1 MFTHKDHCRSLLS
14 FGACDC
20 GADRANKLNELYPV
34 NSAVR
39 YVGPMSRLKGMSGIV
54 TGHSHTGRVQ
64 ARFGDGTAEVYP
76 HSLVPLPKA
85 GVKTPNVEAPKTEV
99 KSDVTHPNHYMLFD
113 NVEAIEVI
121 ARSMTVEAFRGY
133 CLGNILKY
141 RLRAGKKSELAT
153 MEKDLNKAAFYQELF
168 DKHKGLCYDAS

>member
-1 MFTHKDHCRSLLS
+1 MLQHHWDKPDLEARF
-14 FGACDC
+14 
-20 GADRANKLNELYPV
+20 PV

-39 YVGPMSRLKGMSGIV
+39 YSGDNPLFKGL
-54 TGHSHTGRVQ
+54 TGTVQGYSHTGRVKV
-64 ARFGDGTAEVYP
+64 RFGIREAEVHP
-76 HSLVPLPKA
+76 SVLIPLPKV
-85 GVKTPNVEAPKTEV
+85 GPNVEAPKTEV

-153 MEKDLNKAAFYQELF
+153 MEKDLKKAAFYQELF

>member
-1 MFTHKDHCRSLLS
+1 MLQHHW
-14 FGACDC
+14 
-20 GADRANKLNELYPV
+20 NKPDLEARFPV
-34 NSAVR
+34 NSVGR
-39 YVGPMSRLKGMSGIV
+39 YSGDNPVFKGLNGTV
-54 TGHSHTGRVQ
+54 QGYSHTGRVKVQ
-64 ARFGDGTAEVYP
+64 FGIREAEVHP
-76 HSLVPLPKA
+76 SVLIPLPKV
-85 GVKTPNVEAPKTEV
+85 GPNVEAPKSAV

-153 MEKDLNKAAFYQELF
+153 MEKDLKKAAFYQELF
-168 DKHKGLCYDAS
+168 DKHRGLCYDAS

>member
-1 MFTHKDHCRSLLS
+1 MLQHHW
-14 FGACDC
+14 
-20 GADRANKLNELYPV
+20 NKPDLEARFPV
-34 NSAVR
+34 NSVVR
-39 YVGPMSRLKGMSGIV
+39 YSGDNPVLKGL
-54 TGHSHTGRVQ
+54 TGTVQGYSHTGSVKV
-64 ARFGDGTAEVYP
+64 RFGIREAEVHP
-76 HSLVPLPKA
+76 FVLIPLPKV
-85 GVKTPNVEAPKTEV
+85 GQNVEAPKAEV

-153 MEKDLNKAAFYQELF
+153 MEKDLKKAAFYQELF

>member
-1 MFTHKDHCRSLLS
+1 MLQEYYDMRSR
-14 FGACDC
+14 F
-20 GADRANKLNELYPV
+20 PV

-39 YVGPMSRLKGMSGIV
+39 YSGANPLFKGL
-54 TGHSHTGRVQ
+54 TGTVQGYSHTGRVKV
-64 ARFGDGTAEVYP
+64 RFGIREAEV
-76 HSLVPLPKA
+76 HQSVLIPLPKV
-85 GVKTPNVEAPKTEV
+85 GPNVEAPKTEV

-141 RLRAGKKSELAT
+141 HLRAGKKSELAT
-153 MEKDLNKAAFYQELF
+153 MEKDLKKAAFYQELF
-168 DKHKGLCYDAS
+168 DKHRGLCYDAS

>member
-1 MFTHKDHCRSLLS
+1 MLQEYYDMRSR
-14 FGACDC
+14 F
-20 GADRANKLNELYPV
+20 PV

-39 YVGPMSRLKGMSGIV
+39 YSGANPLFKAL
-54 TGHSHTGRVQ
+54 TGTVQGYSHTGRVKV
-64 ARFGDGTAEVYP
+64 RFGIREAEVHP
-76 HSLVPLPKA
+76 SVLIPLPKV
-85 GVKTPNVEAPKTEV
+85 GPNVEAPKTEV

-153 MEKDLNKAAFYQELF
+153 MEKDLKKAAFYQELF
-168 DKHKGLCYDAS
+168 DKHRGLCYDAS

>member
-1 MFTHKDHCRSLLS
+1 MLQHHW
-14 FGACDC
+14 
-20 GADRANKLNELYPV
+20 NKPYLEARFPV
-34 NSAVR
+34 NSVVR
-39 YVGPMSRLKGMSGIV
+39 YSGDNPVFKGLNGTV
-54 TGHSHTGRVQ
+54 QGYSHTGRVKVQ
-64 ARFGDGTAEVYP
+64 FGIREAEVHP
-76 HSLVPLPKA
+76 SVLIPLPKA
-85 GVKTPNVEAPKTEV
+85 GPNVEAPKSAV

-153 MEKDLNKAAFYQELF
+153 MEKDLKKAAFYQELF
-168 DKHKGLCYDAS
+168 DKHRGLCYDAS

>member
-1 MFTHKDHCRSLLS
+1 MLQEYYDMRSR
-14 FGACDC
+14 F
-20 GADRANKLNELYPV
+20 PV

-39 YVGPMSRLKGMSGIV
+39 YSGANPLFKGL
-54 TGHSHTGRVQ
+54 TGTAQGYSHTGRVKV
-64 ARFGDGTAEVYP
+64 RFGIREAEVHP
-76 HSLVPLPKA
+76 SVLIPLPKV
-85 GVKTPNVEAPKTEV
+85 GPNVEAQKSEV

-153 MEKDLNKAAFYQELF
+153 MEKDLKKAAFYQELF
-168 DKHKGLCYDAS
+168 DKHKGLCHDAS

>member
-1 MFTHKDHCRSLLS
+1 MLQHHW
-14 FGACDC
+14 
-20 GADRANKLNELYPV
+20 NKPDLEARFPV

-39 YVGPMSRLKGMSGIV
+39 YSGDNPVLKGL
-54 TGHSHTGRVQ
+54 TGTVQGYSHTGRVKVQ
-64 ARFGDGTAEVYP
+64 FGIRETEVHP
-76 HSLVPLPKA
+76 SVLIPLPKI
-85 GVKTPNVEAPKTEV
+85 GPNVEAPKSAV

-153 MEKDLNKAAFYQELF
+153 MEKDLKKAAFYQELF

>member
-1 MFTHKDHCRSLLS
+1 MLQHHL
-14 FGACDC
+14 
-20 GADRANKLNELYPV
+20 NKPDLEARFPV

-39 YVGPMSRLKGMSGIV
+39 YSGDNPVLKGL
-54 TGHSHTGRVQ
+54 TGTVQGYSHTGRVKV
-64 ARFGDGTAEVYP
+64 RFGVREAEVHP
-76 HSLVPLPKA
+76 SVLIPLPKV
-85 GVKTPNVEAPKTEV
+85 GPNVEAPKSAV

-153 MEKDLNKAAFYQELF
+153 MEKDLKKAAFYQELF

>member
-1 MFTHKDHCRSLLS
+1 MLQHHW
-14 FGACDC
+14 
-20 GADRANKLNELYPV
+20 NKPDLEARFPV

-39 YVGPMSRLKGMSGIV
+39 YSGENPVFKGL
-54 TGHSHTGRVQ
+54 TGTVQGYSHTGRVKV
-64 ARFGDGTAEVYP
+64 RFGIREAEVHP
-76 HSLVPLPKA
+76 SVLIPLPKV
-85 GVKTPNVEAPKTEV
+85 GPNVEAPKTEV

-153 MEKDLNKAAFYQELF
+153 MEKDLKKAAFYQELF

>member
-1 MFTHKDHCRSLLS
+1 MLQHHW
-14 FGACDC
+14 
-20 GADRANKLNELYPV
+20 NKPDLEARFPV

-39 YVGPMSRLKGMSGIV
+39 YSGDNPVLKGL
-54 TGHSHTGRVQ
+54 TGTVQGYSHTGRVKV
-64 ARFGDGTAEVYP
+64 RFGVREAEVHP
-76 HSLVPLPKA
+76 SVLIPLPKV
-85 GVKTPNVEAPKTEV
+85 GPNVEAPKSAV

-153 MEKDLNKAAFYQELF
+153 MEKDLKKAAFYQELF